1 MDSQT
6 YDPPQLARI
15 MRCVDQ
21 TRPDLCALI
30 VCPADAAQFRHE
42 LVAGC
47 ETERGQSEYTD
58 QGDTTTLHAPFP
70 L

>member
-1 MDSQT
+1 MTAWIRQT

-15 MRCVDQ
+15 MRYVDQ

-47 ETERGQSEYTD
+47 ETESVAKANTPTR
-58 QGDTTTLHAPFP
+58 AI
-70 L
+70 